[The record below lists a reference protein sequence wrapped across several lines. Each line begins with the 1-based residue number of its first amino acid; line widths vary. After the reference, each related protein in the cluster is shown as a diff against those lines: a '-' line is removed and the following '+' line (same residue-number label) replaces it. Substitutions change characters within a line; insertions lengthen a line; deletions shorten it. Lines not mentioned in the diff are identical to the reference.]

1 MTLQES
7 DVDYEDG
14 GLACRGLVI
23 RDATQAEPRPGVVL
37 FPDAR
42 GIGDTAKSY
51 AYRLAE
57 RGYVVLIADLY
68 GRGLFAADLPRAREL
83 MTALRS
89 DVERWRE
96 RARAAL
102 EAAAHLRIVEPT
114 KMAAVG
120 YCFGGQTALELGR
133 GGADLAA
140 IVSFHGGLA
149 SPRPQD
155 AAKLRARV
163 LACHG
168 GADPL
173 VPPAQVTEF
182 VSHMSRSPANWELQV
197 YARALHGFT
206 NPELVA
212 VAPSGHGYDAAAD
225 ERSWRAMIDLLNEV
239 FARGQRPAAAAGSPA
254 RG

>member
-7 DVDYEDG
+7 AVDYKDG
-14 GLACRGLVI
+14 GLDCCGLVV
-23 RDATQAEPRPGVVL
+23 RDAAQTAPRPGVVM

-42 GIGDTAKSY
+42 GIGDTARTY
-51 AYRLAE
+51 ARRLAE
-57 RGYVVLIADLY
+57 CGHVVFIADLY
-68 GRGLFAADLPRAREL
+68 GRGLFTADVPRARAL

-89 DVERWRE
+89 DVDRWRE

-102 EAAAHLRIVEPT
+102 EAAADLRAVEPT
-114 KMAAVG
+114 KLAAIG
-120 YCFGGQTALELGR
+120 HCFGGQTALELGR
-133 GGADLAA
+133 SGANLAA

-155 AAKLRARV
+155 AANLKARV

-182 VSHMSRSPANWELQV
+182 VSHMSRAPVDWELQV
-197 YARALHGFT
+197 YARVLHGFT
-206 NPELVA
+206 NPELA
-212 VAPSGHGYDAAAD
+212 ASPPPGHGYDAAAD
-225 ERSWRAMIDLLNEV
+225 ARSWRAMIALLDEV
-239 FARGQRPAAAAGSPA
+239 FGR
-254 RG
+254 

>member
-7 DVDYEDG
+7 FVDYTDG

-23 RDATQAEPRPGVVL
+23 RDPAHTAPRPGVVL

-42 GIGDTAKSY
+42 GIGDTARSY
-51 AYRLAE
+51 ARRLTDH
-57 RGYVVLIADLY
+57 GYVVFIADLY
-68 GRGLFAADLPRAREL
+68 GDGLFAADITRAHEL

-102 EAAAHLRIVEPT
+102 DAAARLRTVDPT
-114 KMAAVG
+114 RLAAVG
-120 YCFGGQTALELGR
+120 YCFGGTTALELGR
-133 GGADLAA
+133 SGAELAA

-155 AAKLRARV
+155 AANLRARV

-182 VSHMSRSPANWELQV
+182 VSHMSRAPVDWELQV
-197 YARALHGFT
+197 YARVLHTFT
-206 NPELVA
+206 NPELA
-212 VAPSGHGYDAAAD
+212 ISAPPGHAYNAAAD
-225 ERSWRAMIDLLNEV
+225 ARSQRATIALLAEV
-239 FARGQRPAAAAGSPA
+239 FGR
-254 RG
+254 

>member
-7 DVDYEDG
+7 SVEYEDG

-23 RDATQAEPRPGVVL
+23 RDATQASPRPGVVM

-42 GIGDTAKSY
+42 GTGDTAKAY
-51 AYRLAE
+51 ARRLAGQ
-57 RGYVVLIADLY
+57 GYVVFIADLY
-68 GRGLFAADLPRAREL
+68 GRGLFAAELPRARDL

-89 DVERWRE
+89 DVGRWRE
-96 RARAAL
+96 RGRAAL
-102 EAAAHLRIVEPT
+102 EAAAGLRAVAPT
-114 KMAAVG
+114 RLAAIG

-133 GGADLAA
+133 SGADIAA

-155 AAKLRARV
+155 AANLKARV

-182 VSHMSRSPANWELQV
+182 VSHMSRAPVDWELQV

-206 NPELVA
+206 NPELA
-212 VAPSGHGYDAAAD
+212 DSAPHGHGYDSQAD
-225 ERSWRAMIDLLNEV
+225 ARSWRAMTGLMDEV
-239 FARGQRPAAAAGSPA
+239 LARWRRPPATAGSPA

>member
-7 DVDYEDG
+7 FVDYRDG
-14 GLACRGLVI
+14 DLACRGLVM
-23 RDATQAEPRPGVVL
+23 RDATQTAPRPGIVM

-42 GIGDTAKSY
+42 GIGDTARAY
-51 AYRLAE
+51 ARRLTE
-57 RGYVVLIADLY
+57 RYVVFIADLY
-68 GRGLFAADLPRAREL
+68 GEGLFTNDIARAREL

-102 EAAAHLRIVEPT
+102 EAVAHQRAVDPT
-114 KMAAVG
+114 KLAAIG
-120 YCFGGQTALELGR
+120 YCFGGTTALELGR
-133 GGADLAA
+133 SGADMAA

-155 AAKLRARV
+155 AAHLKARV

-182 VSHMSRSPANWELQV
+182 VSHMSRAPVDWELQV
-197 YARALHGFT
+197 YARALHAFT
-206 NPELVA
+206 NPELA
-212 VAPSGHGYDAAAD
+212 ASAPPGHGYDAAAD
-225 ERSWRAMIDLLNEV
+225 ERSRRAMAALLDEV
-239 FARGQRPAAAAGSPA
+239 FGS
-254 RG
+254 

>member
-1 MTLQES
+1 MSLRENA
-7 DVDYEDG
+7 VDYEDG

-23 RDATQAEPRPGVVL
+23 RDTAQPSPRPGVVL

-42 GIGDTAKSY
+42 GIGDTARSY
-51 AYRLAE
+51 ARRFVE
-57 RGYVVLIADLY
+57 RGYLVFIADLY
-68 GRGLFAADLPRAREL
+68 GRGLFTADLPRAREL

-89 DVERWRE
+89 EVARWRE

-102 EAAAHLRIVEPT
+102 EAASRLCTVDPE

-120 YCFGGQTALELGR
+120 YCFGGRTALELGR

-155 AAKLRARV
+155 AANLRARV

-182 VSHMSRSPANWELQV
+182 VSHMSRAPVDWELQV

-206 NPELVA
+206 NPELA
-212 VAPSGHGYDAAAD
+212 TSAPPGHGYDAAAD
-225 ERSWRAMIDLLNEV
+225 ERSQRAAIELLDEV
-239 FARGQRPAAAAGSPA
+239 FGRA
-254 RG
+254 

>member
-1 MTLQES
+1 MTFQEN

-14 GLACRGLVI
+14 RLACRGLVI
-23 RDATQAEPRPGVVL
+23 RDATQPSPRPGVVL

-51 AYRLAE
+51 ARRLAE
-57 RGYVVLIADLY
+57 RGYAVFIADLY
-68 GRGLFAADLPRAREL
+68 GHGLFTDDLPRARGL

-96 RARAAL
+96 RGRAAL
-102 EAAAHLRIVEPT
+102 EAAGHLRAVDPT

-133 GGADLAA
+133 SGADLAA

-173 VPPAQVTEF
+173 VAPAQVTEF
-182 VSHMSRSPANWELQV
+182 VSHMSRAPVDWELQV

-206 NPELVA
+206 NPELVDS
-212 VAPSGHGYDAAAD
+212 PPHGHGYDAQAD
-225 ERSWRAMIDLLNEV
+225 QGSQRAMIELLDEV
-239 FARGQRPAAAAGSPA
+239 FERK
-254 RG
+254 

>member
-1 MTLQES
+1 MTLQEN

-23 RDATQAEPRPGVVL
+23 RDATQAEPRPGVML

-42 GIGDTAKSY
+42 GIGDTARSY
-51 AYRLAE
+51 ARRVAE
-57 RGYVVLIADLY
+57 RGYVVFIADLY

-96 RARAAL
+96 RARAAF
-102 EAAAHLRIVEPT
+102 EAAAHLRVVEAT

-133 GGADLAA
+133 GGAD
-140 IVSFHGGLA
+140 
-149 SPRPQD
+149 
-155 AAKLRARV
+155 
-163 LACHG
+163 
-168 GADPL
+168 PL

-182 VSHMSRSPANWELQV
+182 VSHMSRAPVDWELRV
-197 YARALHGFT
+197 YAHALHGFT
-206 NPELVA
+206 NPELA
-212 VAPSGHGYDAAAD
+212 AAAPPGHGYDAHAD
-225 ERSWRAMIDLLNEV
+225 NRSWRAMIDLLDEV
-239 FARGQRPAAAAGSPA
+239 FAR
-254 RG
+254 

>member
-1 MTLQES
+1 MTLEES
-7 DVDYEDG
+7 AVDYEDG

-23 RDATQAEPRPGVVL
+23 RDAAQASLRPGVVL

-42 GIGDTAKSY
+42 GIGDTARSY
-51 AYRLAE
+51 ARRLTE
-57 RGYVVLIADLY
+57 RGHVVFIADLY
-68 GRGLFAADLPRAREL
+68 GQGLFTADVPRAREL
-83 MTALRS
+83 MTALRL
-89 DVERWRE
+89 DVERWRR

-102 EAAAHLRIVEPT
+102 EAAARLRAVEPT

-133 GGADLAA
+133 SGADLAA

-155 AAKLRARV
+155 AANLRARV

-182 VSHMSRSPANWELQV
+182 VSHMSRAPVDWELQV

-206 NPELVA
+206 NPELA
-212 VAPSGHGYDAAAD
+212 ALAPPGHGYDAEAD
-225 ERSWRAMIDLLNEV
+225 ERSRRATIELLDEA
-239 FARGQRPAAAAGSPA
+239 FERG
-254 RG
+254 

>member
-1 MTLQES
+1 MTIQES
-7 DVDYEDG
+7 FVDYRDG
-14 GLACRGLVI
+14 GLDCRGLVI
-23 RDATQAEPRPGVVL
+23 RDATQTAQPGIVM

-42 GIGDTAKSY
+42 GIGDTARSY
-51 AYRLAE
+51 ARRLTD

-68 GRGLFAADLPRAREL
+68 GQGLFTADIARAHEL

-102 EAAAHLRIVEPT
+102 EAVTQLRTVDPT
-114 KMAAVG
+114 KLAAIG
-120 YCFGGQTALELGR
+120 YCFGGTTALELGR
-133 GGADLAA
+133 SGADIAA

-155 AAKLRARV
+155 AANLRARV

-182 VSHMSRSPANWELQV
+182 VSHMSRAPVDWELQV
-197 YARALHGFT
+197 YAGVLHTFT
-206 NPELVA
+206 NPELA
-212 VAPSGHGYDAAAD
+212 VSPPPGHGYDARAD
-225 ERSWRAMIDLLNEV
+225 QRSQRATVALLDEV
-239 FARGQRPAAAAGSPA
+239 FGG
-254 RG
+254 

>member
-1 MTLQES
+1 MTSQES
-7 DVDYEDG
+7 SVDYEDG

-23 RDATQAEPRPGVVL
+23 RDATQTSPRPGVVM

-42 GIGDTAKSY
+42 GIGDTARTY
-51 AYRLAE
+51 ARRLAE
-57 RGYVVLIADLY
+57 HGCVVFIADLY
-68 GRGLFAADLPRAREL
+68 GRGLFTDDLPRAREL

-102 EAAAHLRIVEPT
+102 EAAANLRNVEPT
-114 KMAAVG
+114 RMAAIG

-133 GGADLAA
+133 SGANLAA
-140 IVSFHGGLA
+140 IVSFHGGLS

-155 AAKLRARV
+155 AARLKARV

-182 VSHMSRSPANWELQV
+182 VSHMSRAPVDWELQV

-206 NPELVA
+206 NPELSA
-212 VAPSGHGYDAAAD
+212 SAPPGHGYDAAAD
-225 ERSWRAMIDLLNEV
+225 EHSWRAMLDLLDEV
-239 FARGQRPAAAAGSPA
+239 FAR
-254 RG
+254 

>member
-1 MTLQES
+1 MTVQES
-7 DVDYEDG
+7 FVDYTDG

-23 RDATQAEPRPGVVL
+23 RDTTQTPRRPGIVL

-42 GIGDTAKSY
+42 GIGDTARSY
-51 AYRLAE
+51 ARRLTDH
-57 RGYVVLIADLY
+57 GYVVLIADLY
-68 GRGLFAADLPRAREL
+68 GQGLFTADIARAHEL

-102 EAAAHLRIVEPT
+102 EAVTQLRTVDPT
-114 KMAAVG
+114 KLAAIG
-120 YCFGGQTALELGR
+120 YCFGGTTALELGR
-133 GGADLAA
+133 SGADIAA

-155 AAKLRARV
+155 AANLRARV

-182 VSHMSRSPANWELQV
+182 VSHMSRAPVDWELQV
-197 YARALHGFT
+197 YAGVLHTFT
-206 NPELVA
+206 NPELA
-212 VAPSGHGYDAAAD
+212 VSPPPGHGYDARAD
-225 ERSWRAMIDLLNEV
+225 QRSQRATVALLDEV
-239 FARGQRPAAAAGSPA
+239 FGG
-254 RG
+254 

>member
-7 DVDYEDG
+7 FVDYSDG
-14 GLACRGLVI
+14 GLACRGLVM
-23 RDATQAEPRPGVVL
+23 RDATQSSPRPGIVM

-42 GIGDTAKSY
+42 GIGDTARSY
-51 AYRLAE
+51 ARRLTD
-57 RGYVVLIADLY
+57 RDYVVLIADLY
-68 GRGLFAADLPRAREL
+68 GAGLFTDDIARAREL

-102 EAAAHLRIVEPT
+102 EAVARLRAVDPT
-114 KMAAVG
+114 KLAAVG
-120 YCFGGQTALELGR
+120 YCFGGTTALELGR
-133 GGADLAA
+133 GGADIAA

-155 AAKLRARV
+155 AANLKARV

-182 VSHMSRSPANWELQV
+182 VSHMSRAPVDWELQV

-206 NPELVA
+206 NPELA
-212 VAPSGHGYDAAAD
+212 ASAPPGHGHDAAAD
-225 ERSWRAMIDLLNEV
+225 DRSRCATTALLDEV
-239 FARGQRPAAAAGSPA
+239 FAR
-254 RG
+254 

>member
-7 DVDYEDG
+7 DVDYEGG
-14 GLACRGLVI
+14 GLPCRGLII
-23 RDATQAEPRPGVVL
+23 RDAAQASPRPGVVL

-42 GIGDTAKSY
+42 GIGDTARSY
-51 AYRLAE
+51 ARRLAE
-57 RGYVVLIADLY
+57 RGYVVFIADLY
-68 GRGLFAADLPRAREL
+68 GRGLFTADLPRVREL

-89 DVERWRE
+89 DVDRWRE
-96 RARAAL
+96 RARAAV
-102 EAAAHLRIVEPT
+102 EAAGHLRVVEPT
-114 KMAAVG
+114 KMAAIG

-133 GGADLAA
+133 SGADLAA

-155 AAKLRARV
+155 AANLRARV

-182 VSHMSRSPANWELQV
+182 VSHMSRAPIDWELQV

-212 VAPSGHGYDAAAD
+212 AAPPGHGYDADAD
-225 ERSWRAMIDLLNEV
+225 ERSRRAMTELLDEV
-239 FARGQRPAAAAGSPA
+239 FAR
-254 RG
+254 

>member
-1 MTLQES
+1 MTFHECA
-7 DVDYEDG
+7 VDYENG
-14 GLACRGLVI
+14 SLACRGLVLHN
-23 RDATQAEPRPGVVL
+23 AAQVSPRPGIVL

-42 GIGDTAKSY
+42 GIGDTARSY
-51 AYRLAE
+51 ARRLAE
-57 RGYVVLIADLY
+57 RGHVVFIADLH
-68 GRGLFAADLPRAREL
+68 GKGLFTADVPRARGL
-83 MTALRS
+83 MTTLRS
-89 DVERWRE
+89 DVERWRG

-102 EAAAHLRIVEPT
+102 ESAARLRAVDPT

-133 GGADLAA
+133 SGADLSA

-155 AAKLRARV
+155 AARLRARV

-168 GADPL
+168 AADPL

-182 VSHMSRSPANWELQV
+182 VSHMSRAPVDWELQV

-212 VAPSGHGYDAAAD
+212 SAPPGHGYDAEAD
-225 ERSWRAMIDLLNEV
+225 NRSRRATIELLDEV
-239 FARGQRPAAAAGSPA
+239 LGR
-254 RG
+254 

>member
-7 DVDYEDG
+7 TVDYEDG

-23 RDATQAEPRPGVVL
+23 LDETQASPQPGIVM

-42 GIGDTAKSY
+42 GIGDTARTY
-51 AYRLAE
+51 ARRLAE
-57 RGYVVLIADLY
+57 HGCVVFIADLY
-68 GRGLFAADLPRAREL
+68 GQGLFTADLPRAREL

-89 DVERWRE
+89 DADRWRE

-102 EAAAHLRIVEPT
+102 EAAASLRAVERT

-133 GGADLAA
+133 SGADLAA

-155 AAKLRARV
+155 AARLKARV

-182 VSHMSRSPANWELQV
+182 VSHMSRSPADWELQV

-206 NPELVA
+206 NPELA
-212 VAPSGHGYDAAAD
+212 AAAPAGHGYDAQAD
-225 ERSWRAMIDLLNEV
+225 ARSWRAMIDLLDEM
-239 FARGQRPAAAAGSPA
+239 FAR
-254 RG
+254 

>member
-7 DVDYEDG
+7 AVDYEDG

-23 RDATQAEPRPGVVL
+23 RDATQTARRPAIVM

-42 GIGDTAKSY
+42 GIGETAKAY
-51 AYRLAE
+51 ARRLTE
-57 RGYVVLIADLY
+57 CGYVVFIADLY
-68 GRGLFAADLPRAREL
+68 GQGLFTADLPRAREL
-83 MTALRS
+83 MLALRS
-89 DVERWRE
+89 DVARWRE
-96 RARAAL
+96 RGRAAL
-102 EAAAHLRIVEPT
+102 ETAASLRFVEPT
-114 KMAAVG
+114 KLAAVG

-133 GGADLAA
+133 SGADLAA

-155 AAKLRARV
+155 AAQLKGRV

-182 VSHMSRSPANWELQV
+182 VSHMSRAPVDWELQV

-206 NPELVA
+206 NPELA
-212 VAPSGHGYDAAAD
+212 ASAPPGHGYDAQAD
-225 ERSWRAMIDLLNEV
+225 ERSRRAMIELLDEV
-239 FARGQRPAAAAGSPA
+239 FGR
-254 RG
+254 

>member
-1 MTLQES
+1 MTLQEN

-14 GLACRGLVI
+14 GLACRGFVI
-23 RDATQAEPRPGVVL
+23 RDAAQVSPRPGVVL

-42 GIGDTAKSY
+42 GIGDTAGTY
-51 AYRLAE
+51 ARRLAE
-57 RGYVVLIADLY
+57 RGYVVFIADLY
-68 GRGLFAADLPRAREL
+68 GRGLFIADLPRALEL

-89 DVERWRE
+89 DVDRWRG
-96 RARAAL
+96 RSRAAL
-102 EAAAHLRIVEPT
+102 EAAANRRAVEPS

-133 GGADLAA
+133 SGADLAA

-149 SPRPQD
+149 SARPQD
-155 AAKLRARV
+155 AVKLRARV

-173 VPPAQVTEF
+173 VPSAQVTEF
-182 VSHMSRSPANWELQV
+182 VSHMSRAPVDWELQV

-206 NPELVA
+206 NPELSA
-212 VAPSGHGYDAAAD
+212 AAPPGHGYDAAAD
-225 ERSWRAMIDLLNEV
+225 ERSWRAMTGLLDEV
-239 FARGQRPAAAAGSPA
+239 FAR
-254 RG
+254 